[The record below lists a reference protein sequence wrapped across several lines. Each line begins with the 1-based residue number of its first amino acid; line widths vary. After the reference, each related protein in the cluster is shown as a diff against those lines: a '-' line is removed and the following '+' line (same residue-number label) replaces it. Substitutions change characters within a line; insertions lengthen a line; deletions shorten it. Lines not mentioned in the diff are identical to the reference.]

1 MLLQETNELARQSHE
16 EVRRLDIRREPSLV
30 RVVEDDDVDVAGII
44 ELVAAELAHG
54 NDEIAAWRRGRRA
67 DDLAGCACPAE
78 EKLDRMIDRLV
89 GGDAHGAQRLFR
101 RPDPAKIGKSH
112 EERDPPLVAPERG
125 HDLLRRFRRFGR
137 GAELGA
143 SLFEMEVGIAQ

>member
-54 NDEIAAWRRGRRA
+54 DDEIAAWRRGRRA
-67 DDLAGCACPAE
+67 DDLAGCRVP
-78 EKLDRMIDRLV
+78 
-89 GGDAHGAQRLFR
+89 GGR
-101 RPDPAKIGKSH
+101 
-112 EERDPPLVAPERG
+112 ET
-125 HDLLRRFRRFGR
+125 
-137 GAELGA
+137 
-143 SLFEMEVGIAQ
+143 